1 MKPVNIFRLTHE
13 VEYTYS
19 DYEVRFYYFN
29 KPEPIKFLKI
39 DEDTNLEINKSGIY
53 TQKIEKLSFN
63 SETLLN
69 FFNRNN
75 FNIQGNS
82 FYFVVDPF
90 LKKILDTPYNEQII
104 SLNHTLSRVEQE
116 NKELKEKQKR
126 LENTSLN
133 LLKEIKNFKRFP
145 LWKRLYLAFRGEI
158 K

>member
-19 DYEVRFYYFN
+19 DYEIRFYYFD

-39 DEDTNLEINKSGIY
+39 DEDTNLEISKPEIY
-53 TQKIEKLSFN
+53 YQKIEKLSFN
-63 SETLLN
+63 SATLLN
-69 FFNRNN
+69 FFERSN

-82 FYFVVDPF
+82 FYFAVDPF
-90 LKKILDTPYNEQII
+90 LKKILDTPYREQII

-116 NKELKEKQKR
+116 NKELKEKQKQ
-126 LENTSLN
+126 LENRERN
-133 LLKEIKNFKRFP
+133 LIEKIIKFKSFP
-145 LWKRLYLAFRGEI
+145 LWKRLYLAFKGEI

>member
-13 VEYTYS
+13 VAYTYS
-19 DYEVRFYYFN
+19 DCEARFYYFD
-29 KPEPIKFLKI
+29 KLEPIKFLKI
-39 DEDTNLEINKSGIY
+39 DEDTNLEINKSEIY
-53 TQKIEKLSFN
+53 SQKIEKLSFN

-90 LKKILDTPYNEQII
+90 LKKVLDTPYREQII

-116 NKELKEKQKR
+116 NKKLKEKQKK

-133 LLKEIKNFKRFP
+133 LLKEIKKFERFS
-145 LWKRLYLAFRGEI
+145 LWKRLYLAFRGRT

>member
-13 VEYTYS
+13 VAYSYS
-19 DYEVRFYYFN
+19 DYEMQFLYFDR
-29 KPEPIKFLKI
+29 PESIKFLKF
-39 DEDTNLEINKSGIY
+39 DEDTNLEINKSKIY
-53 TQKIEKLSFN
+53 SQKIKKLSFN

-90 LKKILDTPYNEQII
+90 LEKVLDTPYREQII
-104 SLNHTLSRVEQE
+104 SLNYSISEVEQE
-116 NKELKEKQKR
+116 NKKLKEKQKQ
-126 LENTSLN
+126 LENTNLN
-133 LLKEIKNFKRFP
+133 LLKEIKKFERFP
-145 LWKRLYLAFRGEI
+145 LWKRLYLAFRGRT

>member
-13 VEYTYS
+13 VAYTYS
-19 DYEVRFYYFN
+19 DYEARLYYFD

-39 DEDTNLEINKSGIY
+39 DEDTNLEINKPEIY

-75 FNIQGNS
+75 FNIHGNS

-90 LKKILDTPYNEQII
+90 LEKVLTTPYREQII
-104 SLNHTLSRVEQE
+104 SLNYSISKVEKE
-116 NKELKEKQKR
+116 NKKLKDEKEHFKS
-126 LENTSLN
+126 TSLS
-133 LLKEIKNFKRFP
+133 LLAEIKKFERFP
-145 LWKRLYLAFRGEI
+145 LWKRLYLAFRGRT